1 MKGLT
6 IALCGLLL
14 LQSCEKYTL
23 SRVYRSQVMH
33 NTGGSRDTI
42 PGSPGH
48 PSADTIV
55 YVSAVTVPGGYDWR
69 RDSLYGSIPCE
80 LLFFRNDRLLC
91 DDFKL

>member
-14 LQSCEKYTL
+14 LQSCEKFTL

-42 PGSPGH
+42 PGSPGGFAVWLH
-48 PSADTIV
+48 P
-55 YVSAVTVPGGYDWR
+55 
-69 RDSLYGSIPCE
+69 L
-80 LLFFRNDRLLC
+80 
-91 DDFKL
+91 